1 MPTLSKDPV
10 VILSAIRTPI
20 GNFMGELSA
29 VKSTDLGAASIRG
42 ALATISLPAAEV
54 DEFMFGCVLP
64 AGLGQAPARQAA
76 LSSGLPISTMCT
88 TINKVCGSGMR
99 AVMALNDSLI
109 LGTTRVAVAGGME
122 SMSNAPYLLSSA
134 RSGYRIGHGKVYD
147 HLMIDGLE
155 DVYEQGRSMGD
166 FGEDCA
172 RQYGFSRIQQDEFA
186 VQSITW
192 ARKANE
198 EGAFKDEIIVVES
211 PTRQGPLHVSSD
223 EGPRKAVIEKI
234 PSLKPAFSKDGTLT
248 AASSSSISDG
258 AAALVMCR
266 RSTADLLGIEPLAR
280 IVGHAGYAHAPSQ
293 FPTAPIGAIRRLLQI
308 NGWQITDVDLWEI
321 NEAFAVV
328 VMAAIAE
335 LKIARNLINVHGGAC
350 ALGHPIGASGARI
363 IVTLIHALR
372 RRGARRGIASLCIGG
387 GEATAIGIEVD

>member
-42 ALATISLPAAEV
+42 ALATISLPVAEV
-54 DEFMFGCVLP
+54 DELMFGCVLP

-155 DVYEQGRSMGD
+155 DVYERGRSMGD

-186 VQSITW
+186 V
-192 ARKANE
+192 
-198 EGAFKDEIIVVES
+198 
-211 PTRQGPLHVSSD
+211 
-223 EGPRKAVIEKI
+223 
-234 PSLKPAFSKDGTLT
+234 
-248 AASSSSISDG
+248 
-258 AAALVMCR
+258 
-266 RSTADLLGIEPLAR
+266 
-280 IVGHAGYAHAPSQ
+280 
-293 FPTAPIGAIRRLLQI
+293 
-308 NGWQITDVDLWEI
+308 
-321 NEAFAVV
+321 
-328 VMAAIAE
+328 
-335 LKIARNLINVHGGAC
+335 
-350 ALGHPIGASGARI
+350 
-363 IVTLIHALR
+363 
-372 RRGARRGIASLCIGG
+372 
-387 GEATAIGIEVD
+387 